1 MKVGI
6 IGAGTMGS
14 GIAQAFAMTDGY
26 EVCLCDIKEEYAEGG
41 KAKIQKNMNFL
52 VGKEKITQ
60 EKADEIMGKITT
72 GLNGICTDCD
82 LIVEVALENL
92 EIKKNIF
99 TELMGIVKKDC
110 MFASNTS
117 SLSITKIGEGL
128 DRPMIGMHFFNPAD
142 RMKLVEVI
150 KGENTPQEM
159 VDKIVAI
166 SKEIGKTP
174 VEVKEA
180 PGFVVNRILIPM
192 INEAIGIYAE
202 GIASVADI
210 DEAMKLGASHPMGPL
225 ALGDLVGL
233 DIVLAIM
240 EVLQNET
247 GDPKYR
253 PHPLLRKMVRA
264 GKLGKKT
271 GVGFYDYSKK

>member
-1 MKVGI
+1 MLFR
-6 IGAGTMGS
+6 S
-14 GIAQAFAMTDGY
+14 
-26 EVCLCDIKEEYAEGG
+26 
-41 KAKIQKNMNFL
+41 

-92 EIKKNIF
+92 EIKQKIF

-166 SKEIGKTP
+166 STEIVNTP
-174 VEVKEA
+174 VEV
-180 PGFVVNRILIPM
+180 
-192 INEAIGIYAE
+192 
-202 GIASVADI
+202 
-210 DEAMKLGASHPMGPL
+210 
-225 ALGDLVGL
+225 
-233 DIVLAIM
+233 
-240 EVLQNET
+240 
-247 GDPKYR
+247 
-253 PHPLLRKMVRA
+253 
-264 GKLGKKT
+264 
-271 GVGFYDYSKK
+271 